1 MESFSV
7 HISPAKDMFYFKEA
21 TVMLQFVKKKSLK
34 CSLHNFFRKAM
45 PH

>member
-21 TVMLQFVKKKSLK
+21 TVMLRFVKKKKFKMFS
-34 CSLHNFFRKAM
+34 A
-45 PH
+45 